1 MGRHGRLLAHPE
13 VSDEPDEDTTPQ
25 TLGSSSSS
33 SPSQSNP
40 TTTSEA
46 PKESEEGKVTMV
58 ISIDMKHENWQLCI
72 QGEIKDGEQTAQS
85 LVCNDCG
92 KLFRDGRW
100 MW

>member
-33 SPSQSNP
+33 SSPSQSNP
-40 TTTSEA
+40 ATTSEA

-58 ISIDMKHENWQLCI
+58 ISIDRKHEN
-72 QGEIKDGEQTAQS
+72 
-85 LVCNDCG
+85 
-92 KLFRDGRW
+92 
-100 MW
+100 